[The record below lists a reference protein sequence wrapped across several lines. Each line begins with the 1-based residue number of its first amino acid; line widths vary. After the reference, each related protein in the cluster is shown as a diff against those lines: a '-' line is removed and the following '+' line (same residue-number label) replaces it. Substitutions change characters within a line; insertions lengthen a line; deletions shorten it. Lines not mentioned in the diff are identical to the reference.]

1 MEHSSSRSYKLGS
14 ILKIALNAEMQR
26 RDILK
31 YQKVSDD
38 YMIRMIIS
46 SVKEAEA
53 KQQKELE
60 DIIKSKN
67 EEIERLTHI
76 CNILKTTN
84 DVLGKQF

>member
-1 MEHSSSRSYKLGS
+1 MNNSYKLGS

-26 RDILK
+26 RDIAK
-31 YQKVSDD
+31 YQKTSDD

-53 KQQKELE
+53 KKQKELE
-60 DIIKSKN
+60 DIIRTKD

-76 CNILKTTN
+76 CGILKTTN

>member
-1 MEHSSSRSYKLGS
+1 
-14 ILKIALNAEMQR
+14 MQR
-26 RDILK
+26 RNIVK
-31 YQKVSDD
+31 YQKASDD

-60 DIIKSKN
+60 DIIKIKN

-76 CNILKTTN
+76 CDILKTTN
-84 DVLGKQF
+84 DVLSKQF

>member
-1 MEHSSSRSYKLGS
+1 MNNSYKLGS

-26 RDILK
+26 RDIVK
-31 YQKVSDD
+31 YQKSSDD

-60 DIIKSKN
+60 DIIRIKD

-76 CNILKTTN
+76 CDILKNTN
-84 DVLGKQF
+84 DILGKQF

>member
-1 MEHSSSRSYKLGS
+1 MNNSYKLGS

-26 RDILK
+26 RDIVK
-31 YQKVSDD
+31 YQKASDD

-60 DIIKSKN
+60 DIIRIKD

-76 CNILKTTN
+76 CDILKNTN
-84 DVLGKQF
+84 DILGKQF

>member
-1 MEHSSSRSYKLGS
+1 LGS

-26 RDILK
+26 RDIVK
-31 YQKVSDD
+31 YQKASDD

-60 DIIKSKN
+60 DIIRSKD
-67 EEIERLTHI
+67 EEIERLKHI
-76 CNILKTTN
+76 CDILKNTN
-84 DVLGKQF
+84 DILGKQF

>member
-1 MEHSSSRSYKLGS
+1 MNNSYKLGS

-26 RDILK
+26 RDIVK
-31 YQKVSDD
+31 YQKTSDD

-60 DIIKSKN
+60 DIIRIKD

-76 CNILKTTN
+76 CDILKNTN
-84 DVLGKQF
+84 DILGKQF